1 MASPRAADVEDRWRA
16 GSPAALPHWP
26 RPFLG
31 QGPQGARAHS
41 SPDSAAGSRPRVH
54 PALVGRLRL
63 SCVGHWRNS
72 SLKRQSTWSLL
83 GTITP
88 TRELARFTRQS
99 RCPGHLPPSL
109 RRQPDMNIFAQGD
122 CKQAGTAP
130 VYFVVGMAGFIPS
143 PIVLPARKEFS
154 FVDRS
159 RPMSFCLCSA
169 QTSTA
174 VTQSAA
180 PFRGT
185 ACITALFGSKP
196 TARLYPSPTF
206 AMRIPRNQPIS
217 SGLRKCK
224 KEEKNKI

>member
-1 MASPRAADVEDRWRA
+1 MQA
-16 GSPAALPHWP
+16 
-26 RPFLG
+26 
-31 QGPQGARAHS
+31 

-54 PALVGRLRL
+54 PARVGRLRL

-83 GTITP
+83 GIITP

-174 VTQSAA
+174 VAQLAV
-180 PFRGT
+180 PFPQHASRLCSDRSQPHVPIRRLHSQCASRGT
-185 ACITALFGSKP
+185 SRFHP
-196 TARLYPSPTF
+196 D
-206 AMRIPRNQPIS
+206 
-217 SGLRKCK
+217 
-224 KEEKNKI
+224 